1 MPLIAVS
8 DKKDYVVI
16 MEKYDNETII
26 SKKRAL
32 FFTTE
37 LSMKKALLWSP
48 LVPMA
53 LGLAAGAV
61 IGGKLFKTSNIE
73 GKLYLTSKRLVFEAT
88 SLGRLIGAGQ
98 LEFEIML
105 KNITKLSIGK
115 RALKKTLVV
124 HTDGVEFEFSIFFV
138 NSFREQILK
147 QIKLSL

>member
-1 MPLIAVS
+1 
-8 DKKDYVVI
+8 
-16 MEKYDNETII
+16 MEKYDDETII

-37 LSMKKALLWSP
+37 LSMKKALP
-48 LVPMA
+48 
-53 LGLAAGAV
+53 
-61 IGGKLFKTSNIE
+61 NIE

-124 HTDGVEFEFSIFFV
+124 HTDGVEFEFSIFSV